1 MNIIEPTVRTILTV
15 SELTE
20 EIKDLLEG
28 NFSDLWVEGEISN
41 LRVPP
46 SGHTYFTLKDELSQI
61 RAVLFKGQA
70 RHLRFEPEDGLQVIC
85 RGRVSLYE
93 KRGEYQLILE
103 VMEPKG
109 IGALQLAFLQLKER
123 LEKEGLFDSD
133 RKKPLPMLPRKI
145 GIVTSPTGAVIRDML
160 HIIDRRFENVH
171 ILLYPVRV
179 QGEGAS
185 IEIAEAIDY
194 MNQHGDLDVIIV
206 GRGGGSLEDLWPFN
220 EEVVAR
226 AISRSRIPIISAVGH
241 ETDYTIADFVA
252 DLRAPTPS
260 AAAELVVRD
269 KRETKNVIH
278 SLTIRLENQILQAL
292 QEVRTHLFHLGK
304 RMGDPKKRVE
314 EHLLRVDELM
324 NRIILMT
331 TWTLKRDREQYVH
344 HQNNLSL
351 RNPGQRIQALRLLV
365 SQREKDLARS
375 VKHGIEI
382 RKQRLLGMLG
392 KLDSLSPIGI
402 LRRGYSITRKTPSLQ
417 IVRSSSQ
424 VKEGEKVEVRL
435 HEGTLFCD
443 VERAEPS

>member
-1 MNIIEPTVRTILTV
+1 M
-15 SELTE
+15 
-20 EIKDLLEG
+20 
-28 NFSDLWVEGEISN
+28 
-41 LRVPP
+41 
-46 SGHTYFTLKDELSQI
+46 
-61 RAVLFKGQA
+61 
-70 RHLRFEPEDGLQVIC
+70 
-85 RGRVSLYE
+85 
-93 KRGEYQLILE
+93 
-103 VMEPKG
+103 
-109 IGALQLAFLQLKER
+109 
-123 LEKEGLFDSD
+123 
-133 RKKPLPMLPRKI
+133 
-145 GIVTSPTGAVIRDML
+145 
-160 HIIDRRFENVH
+160 
-171 ILLYPVRV
+171 
-179 QGEGAS
+179 
-185 IEIAEAIDY
+185 
-194 MNQHGDLDVIIV
+194 
-206 GRGGGSLEDLWPFN
+206 WPFN